1 MISDSHL
8 EQSSHYKLS
17 KDDQIMVR
25 VYVHVHFQ
33 IVTLVACTRL
43 QSEDV

>member
-8 EQSSHYKLS
+8 EQSSLYKLS
-17 KDDQIMVR
+17 EDDRMMVR
-25 VYVHVHFQ
+25 VHVHVHFQ
-33 IVTLVACTRL
+33 IVTLVACTRF